1 MFRAC
6 FNSLC
11 SHSMGVLDTI
21 DSLLSDVNAPPNAL
35 LLDTVDSLLSEVKR
49 REGSYMFGVT
59 GDGLFVTGSV
69 PFILM
74 ACVHADGAGDC
85 ANKIKT

>member
-11 SHSMGVLDTI
+11 SHSKGVLDTI

-49 REGSYMFGVT
+49 RECRYMGM
-59 GDGLFVTGSV
+59 L
-69 PFILM
+69 
-74 ACVHADGAGDC
+74 
-85 ANKIKT
+85 